1 MFKNYLT
8 ILVRSLLRN
17 KFSAILNFVGLAL
30 GMACYLLIFHYAT
43 FELSFDRF
51 HENSDRIVRL
61 QRNVYQENQLKLNSA
76 ATSMNV
82 GPAMTAEYPEIQAV
96 ARVSR
101 FPDNV
106 VTYRDKTYV
115 NERIMAADQGL
126 FDIFSFKLVKGSRAD
141 ALTQPNRVLIT
152 QTLARKYFGDEDP
165 IGKFLKISNRR
176 GQYDCMVNGVLRDVP
191 ANSSL
196 RFDMMVSFPTLWNA
210 SQSDWIYAQFY
221 TYFLLAPGSDAAA
234 LETKLPAFIDKYI
247 VKHVPLATNWKYFLQ
262 PLDQIYLY
270 SDLMYDTD
278 NGNGSVVYFLLLI
291 AFLILVISWINYT
304 NLSTSQA
311 IERAREVGVRKVLG
325 SHRVQLIKQ
334 FLLESFLTGLLPVV
348 LAVVLVMVLMPHMR
362 ALVGKEIPLYLAYDA
377 RFWVHLLVLYAIGSF
392 LSGLY
397 PAFVLSGFRPITFL
411 KRSKLS
417 QTSGGRLLKKSLV
430 GFQLTA
436 STVLLIL
443 SAIVYLQVQFMRTS
457 DLGIDISNVVAV
469 KLPPIPANADYMKN
483 LTAFQTELKQYP
495 AIRGV
500 SGSSHIPGSDPRFR
514 RLVWKTT
521 EKATTGKVQSVI
533 FIDDEFVP
541 TYGLEMA
548 AGRNFSQEFGTDSA
562 NVLVNQQALKVLGYQ
577 NQESALNQ
585 EISIWALPGTYRI
598 VGVVKDY
605 HHQSLKNGQTPIVF
619 LYNPRFKSYYS
630 VNFAA
635 DAPADTMSI
644 VREKWNAVFPGFPFE
659 YTFLKEHFDNQYKTD
674 RQFGGVLGIFVM
686 LVLIVTCL
694 GLLGLAYFNALQK
707 NREIG
712 IRKTMGAGVSDILVL
727 LTKDF
732 IKLTVTG
739 MILAWPVA
747 YYLASRWLADYAYRV
762 PMPWAVFLLAG
773 VVIGA
778 VTLLTM
784 GYHTAAAA
792 VANPVDALR
801 DE

>member
-17 KFSAILNFVGLAL
+17 KFSATLNFVGLAL

-43 FELSFDRF
+43 FELSFDQF
-51 HENSDRIVRL
+51 HENSDNIVRL

-82 GPAMTAEYPEIQAV
+82 GPAMKEEYPEILAA

-106 VTYRDKTYV
+106 VTYRDKTYA
-115 NERIMAADQGL
+115 NERIMAADQSI
-126 FDIFSFKLVKGSRAD
+126 FDIFSFNLAKGDRSG
-141 ALTQPNRVLIT
+141 ALAQPNRVLLS

-176 GQYDCMVNGVLRDVP
+176 GQYDCMVSGVLEDIP

-210 SQSDWIYAQFY
+210 AQSDWIYAQFY
-221 TYFLLAPGSDAAA
+221 TYFLLAPGSSAAS

-325 SHRVQLIKQ
+325 SHRTQLIKQ

-348 LAVVLVMVLMPHMR
+348 LAVLLVILLMPQMR
-362 ALVGKEIPLYLAYDA
+362 ALVGKEIPLYLAFDV
-377 RFWVHLLVLYAIGSF
+377 RFWLHLIVLYAVGSL

-417 QTSGGRLLKKSLV
+417 QTRGGRLLKKSLV

-443 SAIVYLQVQFMRTS
+443 SAIVYLQVQYMRTS

-469 KLPPIPANADYMKN
+469 KLPPIPANAEYMKN
-483 LTAFQTELKQYP
+483 LTAFQTELLQYP
-495 AIRGV
+495 AVKGV

-521 EKATTGKVQSVI
+521 EKATTGKVQSII
-533 FIDDEFVP
+533 FIDHEFVP

-548 AGRNFSQEFGTDSA
+548 AGRNFSKEFGTDRA
-562 NVLVNQQALKVLGYQ
+562 NVLVNQQALKVLGYDS
-577 NQESALNQ
+577 QEAALNQ
-585 EISIWALPGTYRI
+585 EISIWALQGTYRI
-598 VGVVKDY
+598 VGIVKDY
-605 HHQSLKNGQTPIVF
+605 HHQSLKSGQSPIVF
-619 LYNPRFKSYYS
+619 LFNPMFKSYYS
-630 VNFAA
+630 VNIAA
-635 DAPADTMSI
+635 DAAADTMSI
-644 VREKWNAVFPGFPFE
+644 VREKWNAVFPGFPFD
-659 YTFLKEHFDNQYKTD
+659 YTFLKEHFDNQYRAD
-674 RQFGGVLGIFVM
+674 RQFGSILGMFVM

-712 IRKTMGAGVSDILVL
+712 IRKTMGAGVSDILLL
-727 LTKDF
+727 LTSDF
-732 IKLTVTG
+732 IKLTIAA
-739 MILAWPVA
+739 MILAWPTA
-747 YYLASRWLADYAYRV
+747 YYLASQWLADYAFRI
-762 PMPWAVFLLAG
+762 PMPWAVFGLAG
-773 VVIGA
+773 IVIGA
-778 VTLLTM
+778 VAILTM
-784 GYHTAAAA
+784 GYHTATAAA
-792 VANPVDALR
+792 GNPVDALR